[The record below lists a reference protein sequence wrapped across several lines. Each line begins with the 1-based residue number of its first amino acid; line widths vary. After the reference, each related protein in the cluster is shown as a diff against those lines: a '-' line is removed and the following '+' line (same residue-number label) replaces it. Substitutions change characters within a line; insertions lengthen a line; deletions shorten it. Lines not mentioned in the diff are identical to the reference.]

1 MMIYWDGLKNWIC
14 HSSTYAAII
23 LSNEEWDYLDK
34 IKNFFIVPFSET
46 WLVFWSDKRYV
57 QIKLLEL
64 HSYLKEGQMLVFE
77 SLIYKKVE
85 EVDLRI
91 LQICKD
97 LFDLFVGVLNIYTK
111 YLNHFFYFKLNNW
124 GAPAT
129 LVLTF
134 FAYLKWGNVYG

>member
-1 MMIYWDGLKNWIC
+1 M
-14 HSSTYAAII
+14 
-23 LSNEEWDYLDK
+23 
-34 IKNFFIVPFSET
+34 
-46 WLVFWSDKRYV
+46 

-91 LQICKD
+91 LRICKD

-111 YLNHFFYFKLNNW
+111 YLNHFFLLQVK
-124 GAPAT
+124 
-129 LVLTF
+129 
-134 FAYLKWGNVYG
+134 

>member
-1 MMIYWDGLKNWIC
+1 
-14 HSSTYAAII
+14 
-23 LSNEEWDYLDK
+23 
-34 IKNFFIVPFSET
+34 
-46 WLVFWSDKRYV
+46 
-57 QIKLLEL
+57 
-64 HSYLKEGQMLVFE
+64 MLVFE

-91 LQICKD
+91 LRICKD

-124 GAPAT
+124 GASAT